1 MIRDTQA
8 AMTGVD
14 ASTCP
19 QDPVALLLA
28 DHLEMKALFEQY
40 EGLVRRGADG
50 EQKRALAETICWTLT
65 VHTTAKE
72 EVFYPAA
79 GNTTDEQRLL
89 HEASVENQS
98 ARHLIADI
106 VNMTPDEPCYDAT
119 VKVLGKYV
127 EHHVRKEEGEL
138 FPKVKASGLKSGLD
152 MAALGQR
159 IAVRKD
165 ELMAEAQ
172 LES

>member
-8 AMTGVD
+8 AMTRVD
-14 ASTCP
+14 ASMSP

-28 DHLEMKALFEQY
+28 HHAEMKALFEQY
-40 EGLVRRGADG
+40 EGLVKQGADG

-65 VHTTAKE
+65 VHTTAEE

-79 GNTTDEQRLL
+79 GNTVDEQRLL
-89 HEASVENQS
+89 HEATVENHS
-98 ARHLIADI
+98 TRHLIADI
-106 VNMTPDEPCYDAT
+106 VNMTPDAPSYDAT

-127 EHHVRKEEGEL
+127 EHHVRKAEGEL
-138 FPKVKASGLKSGLD
+138 FPKARASGLD
-152 MAALGQR
+152 MAALGKR

-165 ELMAEAQ
+165 ELMAEAE

>member
-1 MIRDTQA
+1 
-8 AMTGVD
+8 MTRVD
-14 ASTCP
+14 ASMSP

-28 DHLEMKALFEQY
+28 DHAELKGLFEQY
-40 EGLVRRGADG
+40 EGLVRQGANG

-65 VHTTAKE
+65 VHTTAEE

-79 GNTTDEQRLL
+79 GDTLDEQRLL
-89 HEASVENQS
+89 HEATVENHS
-98 ARHLIADI
+98 TRHLIADI
-106 VNMTPDEPCYDAT
+106 VNMTPDEPRYDAT
-119 VKVLGKYV
+119 VKVLGEYV
-127 EHHVRKEEGEL
+127 EHHVRKEQGQL

-152 MAALGQR
+152 MAALGKR

-165 ELMAEAQ
+165 ELMAEAE